1 MTAQGSMHG
10 FVNYAH
16 DLGLAAS
23 VIRAS
28 RNDTGKEVRSLGA
41 RAWLSE
47 QSMPLRRIRS
57 GVDVVYNF
65 DVVIGEDRD
74 DGDDGISGRERIG
87 HGGRH

>member
-1 MTAQGSMHG
+1 MEASQGWRIVRGLRTKAQGSMHG

-41 RAWLSE
+41 RVWLSE

-57 GVDVVYNF
+57 GVDVV
-65 DVVIGEDRD
+65 I
-74 DGDDGISGRERIG
+74 GDDGTSGRERIW
-87 HGGRH
+87 H